1 MDVTVTIRPAAEEN
15 REDAMVDLIRGL
27 KSNIL
32 SLHITLL
39 LHTFEVAGIDGVE
52 ELPGRT

>member
-1 MDVTVTIRPAAEEN
+1 MSLLRSDRQQKRTGKMRWV
-15 REDAMVDLIRGL
+15 VDLIRGL

-39 LHTFEVAGIDGVE
+39 LHTFEIAGIDGVE

>member
-1 MDVTVTIRPAAEEN
+1 MRWV
-15 REDAMVDLIRGL
+15 VDLIRGL

-32 SLHITLL
+32 PLHITLL
-39 LHTFEVAGIDGVE
+39 VHTFEVAGIDGVE